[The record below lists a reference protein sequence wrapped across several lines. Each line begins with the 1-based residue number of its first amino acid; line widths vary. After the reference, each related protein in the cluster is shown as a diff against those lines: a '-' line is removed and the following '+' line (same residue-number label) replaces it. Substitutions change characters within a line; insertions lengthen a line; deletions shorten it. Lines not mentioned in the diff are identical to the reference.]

1 MGCIG
6 LAVLYKNGKGIW
18 QNFSTAKE
26 YYGKACDLGLQSGCD
41 KYRKLNEIQKAMRK
55 RLLKIN

>member
-6 LAVLYKNGKGIW
+6 LAVLYENGKGIW

-26 YYGKACDLGLQSGCD
+26 YYGKACYLGFQLGCD
-41 KYRKLNEIQKAMRK
+41 DYRKLNEKGY
-55 RLLKIN
+55 